1 MPLSLKNLLLKK
13 VLNISNMIFLIHIRN
28 FHISKNLDA
37 RNIAKYEFV
46 YKIWVLETL
55 QTFWINVGNMP
66 RVDAPFLV

>member
-1 MPLSLKNLLLKK
+1 MKQT
-13 VLNISNMIFLIHIRN
+13 
-28 FHISKNLDA
+28 LDA

-46 YKIWVLETL
+46 YKFWVLETL

>member
-1 MPLSLKNLLLKK
+1 MSKLDLGNM
-13 VLNISNMIFLIHIRN
+13 SNMIFFLIHIRN
-28 FHISKNLDA
+28 FHLDA

-46 YKIWVLETL
+46 YKFWVLEPL